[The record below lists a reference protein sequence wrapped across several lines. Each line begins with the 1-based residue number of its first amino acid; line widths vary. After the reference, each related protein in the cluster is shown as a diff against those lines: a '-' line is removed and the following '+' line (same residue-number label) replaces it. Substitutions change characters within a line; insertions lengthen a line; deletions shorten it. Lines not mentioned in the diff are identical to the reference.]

1 MSRHTRKYQCKKST
15 LLEYHEIIECIMA
28 ALDAKIPYT
37 AGHSKRVSDMTEI
50 LCGLL
55 DLNRS
60 KTRMIHIAAHLHDI
74 GKIGIGDAI
83 LNKEGKLDEQ
93 EWEMMKTHP
102 QIDANI
108 LDKSHLLAPFSKIVL
123 HHHERFDGKGYIY
136 GLKGKEIPLGSR
148 IIAIC
153 DSCNESC
160 KWGRKCCFN
169 RCSKP
174 TNFISKKCD
183 KKALSGIDNKDY
195 DDDFIV

>member
-74 GKIGIGDAI
+74 GKIGIPDSILLKESKLSDEEYSQIKNHPMIGVHMLGDAAIFTDI
-83 LNKEGKLDEQ
+83 L
-93 EWEMMKTHP
+93 P
-102 QIDANI
+102 
-108 LDKSHLLAPFSKIVL
+108 IVK

-153 DSCNESC
+153 DS
-160 KWGRKCCFN
+160 
-169 RCSKP
+169 
-174 TNFISKKCD
+174 
-183 KKALSGIDNKDY
+183 IDTMT
-195 DDDFIV
+195 

>member
-123 HHHERFDGKGYIY
+123 HHHERFDSKWVKNRTKNYDRPLNIY
-136 GLKGKEIPLGSR
+136 EASLGSWKMKR
-148 IIAIC
+148 
-153 DSCNESC
+153 ESE
-160 KWGRKCCFN
+160 GE
-169 RCSKP
+169 
-174 TNFISKKCD
+174 
-183 KKALSGIDNKDY
+183 G
-195 DDDFIV
+195 DDDIKNYRDI